1 MTQTL
6 SQRDE
11 RLDALRGFLLVV
23 MLTSHLGTPL
33 SYLTTSPFGF
43 ATSAEGFILLSGFV
57 AAIVYGKRF
66 MRDGYLGMRQRVWR
80 RAGQVY
86 LCHMGLLLGG
96 VLVVG
101 LLGSDYRPLYMN
113 GPVYMIFDDWYAA
126 PASGALLSSLLLLFQ
141 PAFFDILPIYVVGLL
156 LTPLILR
163 VARDRGW
170 WPSLAASLLLWLAAQ
185 FGIKHGFEQWARS
198 AIPVAFGSFDI
209 FAWQLLWVG
218 GLCLGSLHL
227 NHRQSART
235 WRITPLA
242 LGVAIVMAIFFF
254 GLRHGFLSIPGLTE
268 TGAMLNKWT
277 LGPLRLLNIACLI
290 ALIIAFAPQR
300 LPRFVGAPLAL
311 LGRYSLPTFCFHIPL
326 ALVGKEILYV
336 CKPDDLTA
344 SAMGLAAIALL
355 FLPAWFSERRT
366 RVLRTSGAL

>member
-1 MTQTL
+1 MTKTL

-11 RLDALRGFLLVV
+11 RLDALRGLLLVV
-23 MLTSHLGTPL
+23 MLTCHLGTPL

-66 MRDGYLGMRQRVWR
+66 FNDGYLGMRRRVWR

-86 LCHMGLLLGG
+86 LCHMGLVLGG

-101 LLGSDYRPLYMN
+101 LLGSDYRPVYMN

-126 PASGALLSSLLLLFQ
+126 PASAVLLSSLLLLFQ

-156 LTPLILR
+156 LTPLILC
-163 VARDRGW
+163 VARDRGC
-170 WPSLAASLLLWLAAQ
+170 WPILAVSLLLWVAAQ

-198 AIPVAFGSFDI
+198 FGPVALGSFDI
-209 FAWQLLWVG
+209 FAWQLLWVS

-227 NHRQSART
+227 EHKRTARA
-235 WRITPLA
+235 WQITPLV
-242 LGVAIVMAIFFF
+242 LSVAVVVTIFFF
-254 GLRHGFLSIPGLTE
+254 ALRHGFWSIPGLTE

-290 ALIIAFAPQR
+290 ALLIAFAPQR

-336 CKPDDLTA
+336 YKPDDLIA
-344 SAMGLAAIALL
+344 SAIGLAAIALL

-366 RVLRTSGAL
+366 REGLRTSGA